1 MIFHKKNVLIIKA
14 SCFLLNEDSF
24 VKQFSVY
31 FNSGLHVF
39 QFSSDY
45 SPLHEELTEK
55 KKTEKKTKISSVTP
69 VA

>member
-1 MIFHKKNVLIIKA
+1 MF
-14 SCFLLNEDSF
+14 F
-24 VKQFSVY
+24 VKRELLCQTVLVY

-55 KKTEKKTKISSVTP
+55 KKTKRKQKS
-69 VA
+69 AQ